1 MNENERRSITAN
13 AGSLADTEQLR
24 GWVMGALT

>member
-1 MNENERRSITAN
+1 MNENERPSITAN
-13 AGSLADTEQLR
+13 AGSLAATEQLR